1 MSDMEMTILS
11 TMQKAGKPVKAGE
24 IAEMSGIPKDQVV
37 KIITKLKK
45 QGKIASPKACFYV
58 AVN

>member
-1 MSDMEMTILS
+1 MEMTILS